1 MGIVTFC
8 IGISLVTIV
17 TSKEAPCIES
27 YIGDGYCDDDN
38 NNEACQYDGG
48 DCCDNSAPN
57 WNAYCYLCDCL
68 IVEPAPTTSTPTT
81 TTTVTTT
88 TTTETTTATTTTT
101 TATTTTTTT

>member
-1 MGIVTFC
+1 MNVAWIVTFC

-48 DCCDNSAPN
+48 DCCDNSSPN
-57 WNAYCYLCDCL
+57 WNAYCYVSKIGNLLGLVVNRGRNIFTILKDDQKK
-68 IVEPAPTTSTPTT
+68 
-81 TTTVTTT
+81 
-88 TTTETTTATTTTT
+88 
-101 TATTTTTTT
+101 